1 MKQAHHPGGQWV
13 APSWMASLLATPLR
27 RLVQPPEKILHG
39 LVLPGQTVAD
49 LGAGPGFF
57 TLPMARMVGATG
69 RVLAVDLQAGM
80 LEHLARR
87 AEQAGVRDRIELVQA
102 TPTELHVTRPVQF
115 ALALYMVHEVPEVAG
130 FMSQVAA
137 MLAPGGRFLIVEP
150 YFHVSR
156 TKFAA
161 TVALAE
167 AVGLREVAR
176 PRLLFSHAVVVQKPT
191 E

>member
-1 MKQAHHPGGQWV
+1 MSRHKPGGQWV